1 MRIAPILGLIL
12 ASVAIAQDAKQ
23 DSPASTLRKV
33 QPFPTLSARVG
44 GDWIAHWNPATNT
57 PDSIIGTGI
66 KLDDWRGNSLD
77 EARRHA
83 LQLLR
88 EHADLLMLGDSEF
101 RESIGARMGSDGNV
115 WSFKFDQ
122 YFRGLPCIGG
132 RADVRINIA
141 GVVAK
146 LGSRA
151 WQIPATFVTVPMV
164 DELEAQAKAWLA
176 LGQRQTDVPQ
186 SFGKRDNRLVIWG
199 DVDATDTAPFYLAW
213 EIPISNVDAQGRGPI
228 GRYYIDARNGT
239 VLHYT
244 SDKHECAAA
253 GCSDPHCT
261 HVHGEP
267 AATGAITPT
276 TITVMAWTRNGQSAI
291 SALVNM
297 PLVGLQV
304 SVPGFGVQTTD
315 SNGQFTID
323 LAAPVTITVT
333 NLDGRH
339 CGPITDTTGNTPNVS
354 VPVTPGVPATIQLL
368 NSAATQDQAT
378 HVGTFFWI
386 DTVNEWSRSILG
398 NSAQLNTADAV
409 SPRVN
414 VAGTCNAFYSG
425 NTVNFYPLGG
435 GCNNTGFSTVAMH
448 EWGHGLDDRYG
459 GISQTEGLSEGWG
472 DIIGMYNVDNPVVG
486 IDFTTSG
493 GFVRTGLNTRLYGTA
508 TEVHAAGEVW
518 MGFAWRL
525 RDNLATALGNRP
537 SAIAIS
543 NTIVVGSIVA
553 DATNQADA
561 VEEVFIADDNDGNL
575 LNGTP
580 HYPQLSAAAITK
592 GIPFPQQQLIAI
604 THAPLL
610 DTTVRYTPRLI
621 NALATPTDTGTLTQM
636 RVVYSVNGAPSV
648 PRAMVPNGSPNG
660 FRAMLPGTGNGAIS
674 YHIEAT
680 STTGTSR
687 LPASGEFSY
696 AVVVPPT
703 GTFTAFYTENF
714 EGTAPG
720 WTHAALV
727 GTLDDWQLGVP
738 QGRSGTS
745 NGVTWQDPSP
755 TNSSRVYGTDL
766 GGTIGTT
773 SFNGAYYASEQ
784 STLRAPVQNCS
795 GRTGVTLRFRRW
807 LSVEDGTF
815 DHAQILVNGTV
826 VWQNPV
832 GSHLRDT
839 AWQTVEYPIPMA
851 DNNQFV
857 VIEFRMISD
866 AALILGGWNIDD
878 FEVGTRPVPSVPG
891 ILQVTPEQA
900 IGGAPCQVTLRTDD
914 PLELFVIVYGDTA
927 GPTNVSPFPPILVG
941 GAIDFFVGVTDAA
954 GQASILTTAP
964 AGMPPGGV
972 VFFSQALIFESDNTY
987 TTSNQNLTLFTQ

>member
-151 WQIPATFVTVPMV
+151 WQIPATFVTVPIV

-561 VEEVFIADDNDGNL
+561 VEEVFIADDNDGNVF
-575 LNGTP
+575 NGTP
-580 HYPQLSAAAITK
+580 HYTQLAAAATTK
-592 GIPFPQQQLIAI
+592 GIPFPQLRPISI

-610 DTTVRYTPRLI
+610 NTSVRYTPRI
-621 NALATPTDTGTLTQM
+621 VNALATPNDTGTVTQM
-636 RVVYSVNGAPSV
+636 TLAYSVNGGPV
-648 PRAMVPNGSPNG
+648 VNRPMVPSGVANGW
-660 FRAMLPGTGNGAIS
+660 RAMLPGAGSGAIT
-674 YHIEAT
+674 YHINAT
-680 STTGTSR
+680 STTGTTR
-687 LPASGEFSY
+687 LPDTGEFSY
-696 AVVVPPT
+696 SIVVIPS
-703 GTFTAFYTENF
+703 GTFTTFFSENF

-720 WTHAALV
+720 WTHV
-727 GTLDDWQLGVP
+727 RVSGTATDDWQLGTPNGKSGTSLGVAWADP
-738 QGRSGTS
+738 SAGVSSRVFGTDLGAGTS
-745 NGVTWQDPSP
+745 NGAYPASMNYYLRSP
-755 TNSSRVYGTDL
+755 V
-766 GGTIGTT
+766 I
-773 SFNGAYYASEQ
+773 
-784 STLRAPVQNCS
+784 NCS
-795 GRTGVTLRFRRW
+795 GRTGVALRFRRW
-807 LSVEDGTF
+807 LTCEESTF
-815 DHAQILVNGTV
+815 DHAQINVNGV
-826 VWQNPV
+826 LVWENPV
-832 GSHLRDT
+832 GVHTIDT
-839 AWQTVEYPIPMA
+839 SWQQFEYTLPMA
-851 DNNQFV
+851 DNNPSVQ
-857 VIEFRMISD
+857 IEFRLISD
-866 AALILGGWNIDD
+866 GGLQLGGWNIDD
-878 FEVGTRPVPSVPG
+878 VEVGTRPIQTVPG
-891 ILQVTPEQA
+891 ILQVVPEQA
-900 IGGAPCQVTLRTDD
+900 AGGAPCSVTLQTDE
-914 PLELFVIVYGDTA
+914 PLELFAIIYGDTT
-927 GPTNVSPFPPILVG
+927 GPTLVSPFPIILVG
-941 GAIDFFVGVTDAA
+941 GTMDFFVGVTDAA
-954 GQASILTTAP
+954 GLSTIPILAP
-964 AGMPPGGV
+964 AGMPPSGV
-972 VFFSQALIFESDNTY
+972 VFYSQALIFESDNTY